1 VRTFIYGSILPSQHF
16 SPEYD
21 ICKSFKKLIY
31 ICMKFTPG
39 EKGVDPRLD
48 G

>member
-1 VRTFIYGSILPSQHF
+1 MKIFYEDLRG
-16 SPEYD
+16 
-21 ICKSFKKLIY
+21 KLLEE
-31 ICMKFTPG
+31 FTPG

>member
-1 VRTFIYGSILPSQHF
+1 VVKPYSSNVFYGIPF
-16 SPEYD
+16 FFMCRE
-21 ICKSFKKLIY
+21 KGKR
-31 ICMKFTPG
+31 FTPG